1 MSALAK
7 NYNRRKISFKRG
19 KGSFL
24 YSTNGKKYLDFVQG
38 IAVNSLGHANP
49 YLTKMMNK
57 QAKKVWHVSN
67 AFLIPE
73 GEKLARRLKQKTFAD
88 YVIFQNSG
96 AEATEVAVKVAR
108 RYFYSK
114 GKPEKN
120 RILCIKNSFH
130 GRTLAAIFASGS
142 KKMTEGFGPKVP
154 GFDHFDFADH
164 KGLEK
169 AITKKTAA
177 IMCETAMGESGIKVI
192 PDWCL
197 KGLRKLCNKKKILL
211 ILDEVQ
217 CGVGRSGKFFAFE
230 HAKIK
235 PDIVPIAKGIGGGF
249 PIGAV
254 LMNKKV
260 APAMTA
266 GSHGSTFG
274 GNPLAMSVGNAVMD
288 QMFKKGFLQ
297 NVQKLSKY
305 FIEYHIIPMDA
316 AIWSMPFKKAKDKT
330 VLIRTHDM
338 HCQTKFPKTTTIR
351 IWGKNS
357 AIPNTQYNLRKEVKP
372 VDASNVVNVNID
384 NLLSTDYIV
393 FEDEYFSLCENLKIN
408 PTPIPVRG
416 YILNYLDR
424 RNNYSLKVTPRIK

>member
-1 MSALAK
+1 MSALVK
-7 NYNRRKISFKRG
+7 NYNRRKIAFKRG

-49 YLTKMMNK
+49 YLARAMNK

-67 AFLIPE
+67 AFIIPE
-73 GEKLARRLKQKTFAD
+73 GEKLAKRLTQKTFAD
-88 YVIFQNSG
+88 YVMFQNSG
-96 AEATEVAVKVAR
+96 VEATEAAIKTAR
-108 RYFYSK
+108 RYFYSI
-114 GKPEKN
+114 GKPQKN

-154 GFDHFDFADH
+154 GFDHFNFGDH
-164 KGLEK
+164 KGLKK

-177 IMCETAMGESGIKVI
+177 IMIETAMGESGIKVI

-197 KGLRKLCNKKKILL
+197 KDLRKICNKKKILL

-217 CGVGRSGKFFAFE
+217 CGIGRSGKFFAFE

-260 APAMTA
+260 ASAMIP

-274 GNPLAMSVGNAVMD
+274 GNPLAMSVGNAVLD
-288 QMFKKGFLQ
+288 QIFKKGFLK
-297 NVQKLSKY
+297 NVQKSSKH
-305 FIEYHIIPMDA
+305 FISELNKIKEDYPEII
-316 AIWSMPFKKAKDKT
+316 
-330 VLIRTHDM
+330 
-338 HCQTKFPKTTTIR
+338 
-351 IWGKNS
+351 
-357 AIPNTQYNLRKEVKP
+357 KEVRGIGLLLGLQLYNDQSKFIKKLE
-372 VDASNVVNVNID
+372 DNKLLTMRAGENVVRILPPLNVKKQEID
-384 NLLSTDYIV
+384 LAI
-393 FEDEYFSLCENLKIN
+393 KI
-408 PTPIPVRG
+408 IRRVCDK
-416 YILNYLDR
+416 LN
-424 RNNYSLKVTPRIK
+424 